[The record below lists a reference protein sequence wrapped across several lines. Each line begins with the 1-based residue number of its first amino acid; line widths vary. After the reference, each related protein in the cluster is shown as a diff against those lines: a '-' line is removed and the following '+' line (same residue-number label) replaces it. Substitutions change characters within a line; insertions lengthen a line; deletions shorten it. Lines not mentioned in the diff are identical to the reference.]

1 MLNEQPISSHNNAH
15 QFAQL
20 GASTSLAGQQP
31 EASLRQN
38 NFQPSLRSIATE
50 AEVSSAQVTLNT
62 LYGGV
67 LLQTFLCHLFKV
79 NDSFSISSEAL
90 SEKDFTRELTQL
102 IIMQVPELNT
112 KYDQMKAV
120 AKPEGVLEVVLCK
133 FGLMQSTKTEC
144 NFLDNRIDVCKA
156 LDALLELGLVTYS
169 LEVFTHSPNYM
180 RGDLGH
186 TLRYAD
192 YQLTAKGIAC
202 KAELLNQ

>member
-1 MLNEQPISSHNNAH
+1 MLNSQTLIPQAPPVLN
-15 QFAQL
+15 L
-20 GASTSLAGQQP
+20 GAPTALAGQQP

-38 NFQPSLRSIATE
+38 NFQPLLRSIA

-62 LYGGV
+62 RYGGV

-112 KYDQMKAV
+112 KYDQMKVV

-133 FGLMQSTKTEC
+133 FGLKQSTKTEC

-156 LDALLELGLVTYS
+156 LDALLELGLVTHS

>member
-1 MLNEQPISSHNNAH
+1 MLNSKTLIPQAPPVLN
-15 QFAQL
+15 L

-62 LYGGV
+62 RYGGV

-79 NDSFSISSEAL
+79 NDRFSISSAAI
-90 SEKDFTRELTQL
+90 SEMNFKRELTQL
-102 IIMQVPELNT
+102 IIMQVPELNS

-133 FGLMQSTKTEC
+133 FGLKQSTKTEC

-156 LDALLELGLVTYS
+156 LDALLELGLVTHS
-169 LEVFTHSPNYM
+169 IEVFTHSPNYM
-180 RGDLGH
+180 RGDFGH

>member
-1 MLNEQPISSHNNAH
+1 MLNSQTLSSQAPPVLN
-15 QFAQL
+15 L
-20 GASTSLAGQQP
+20 GAPTALAGQQP

-38 NFQPSLRSIATE
+38 NFQPLLRSIA

-67 LLQTFLCHLFKV
+67 FLKTFLCHLFKV
-79 NDSFSISSEAL
+79 NHSFSISSQAL
-90 SEKDFTRELTQL
+90 SEKTFIRELTEL
-102 IIMQVPELNT
+102 IIMQVPELNS

-120 AKPEGVLEVVLCK
+120 AKPEGVLEGVLCK
-133 FGLMQSTKTEC
+133 FGLMQSTKTER
-144 NFLDNRIDVCKA
+144 NFLDNRIDVCNA
-156 LDALLELGLVTYS
+156 LDALLELGLVTHS

-186 TLRYAD
+186 TLRYAE

>member
-1 MLNEQPISSHNNAH
+1 MLNEQPSSSCNKTT
-15 QFAQL
+15 QFAHL
-20 GASTSLAGQQP
+20 DASTALAGPQP
-31 EASLRQN
+31 DASLKQKS
-38 NFQPSLRSIATE
+38 FQSLLRSIA

-62 LYGGV
+62 RYGGV

-133 FGLMQSTKTEC
+133 FGLKQSTKTEC

-156 LDALLELGLVTYS
+156 LDALLELGLVTHS

-180 RGDLGH
+180 RGDFGH

>member
-1 MLNEQPISSHNNAH
+1 MLNSKTLIPQAPPVLN
-15 QFAQL
+15 L
-20 GASTSLAGQQP
+20 GASTALAGQQP

-38 NFQPSLRSIATE
+38 NFQPLLRSIA

-62 LYGGV
+62 RYGGV

-156 LDALLELGLVTYS
+156 LDALLELGLVTHS
-169 LEVFTHSPNYM
+169 IEVFTHSPNYM